1 MKFFV
6 GDAFL
11 KKVNEIIDAHL
22 SDAEFEVPQLSRE
35 LQVSHSQLY
44 RKIKTLTGRSIA
56 AYILSRFH
64 R

>member
-1 MKFFV
+1 M
-6 GDAFL
+6 